1 MLFKVRNMKN
11 FRIQIRYHGYYA
23 DFTVKSEDTA
33 IGIEKS
39 ILDKLGK
46 NEVKFESDGFTSK
59 AGKWITY
66 EEVTNDR
73 RPIQYKEVLGT
84 RVATGALEGR
94 EA

>member
-1 MLFKVRNMKN
+1 MKN

-23 DFTVKSEDTA
+23 DFNVSAEDTA
-33 IGIEKS
+33 VAIEKS

-59 AGKWITY
+59 RGKWITY

-73 RPIQYKEVLGT
+73 RPIYTKEVLGV
-84 RVATGALEGR
+84 RVAAGAPEGGQV
-94 EA
+94 